1 MVKSVMHPFT
11 DNAGRTVGAIGE
23 SALLREIKDWLG
35 AVTPPPPQ
43 GMGDDCAVLPSEA
56 GDFNLVTVDALFYG
70 RHFDDSMHPRDAGA
84 KLLKRNLSDIAAMG
98 GKPHCAVLGLTMPA
112 RLKLDWLRSFYDGL
126 RETAEAYHVTILGG
140 DVCESENA
148 LGGHLML
155 LGHAHRPLTRTG
167 ARTDDAIL
175 VTGMLGGSAL
185 GKHYNFTPRI
195 VEGLWLAEQPEVNSM
210 IDLTDGLMKD
220 LPALAPPDCSA
231 ALDLEA
237 LPVSAAAIEL
247 ATDLTAEA
255 HALSDGEDYELLFTL
270 DAGTNPDIFIK
281 KWKENFDTEL
291 TVIGKMVGA
300 GETAEPGRIIDA
312 TTGEPMAM
320 GKGYEH
326 FG

>member
-11 DNAGRTVGAIGE
+11 DDASQTVGAIGE
-23 SALLREIKDWLG
+23 SALLREIRDWLG

-43 GMGDDCAVLPSEA
+43 GMGDDCSVLPSGA
-56 GDFNLVTVDALFYG
+56 VNFNLVTVDALFYG

-98 GKPHCAVLGLTMPA
+98 GKPYSAVLGLTMPA

-167 ARTDDAIL
+167 ARTEDAIL

-195 VEGLWLAEQPEVNSM
+195 EEGIWLAGDPEVHSM
-210 IDLTDGLMKD
+210 IDLTDSLLKD
-220 LPALAPPDCSA
+220 LPALVPTDCSA
-231 ALDLEA
+231 ALERKT
-237 LPVSAAAIEL
+237 LPVSAAAREL
-247 ATDLTAEA
+247 ASDLTAEA

-270 DAGTNPDIFIK
+270 DVGTNPEIFIN
-281 KWKENFDTEL
+281 KWKESFDTEL

-300 GETAEPGRIIDA
+300 GKAAEPGGIIDA
-312 TTGEPMAM
+312 ATGEPLAM

-326 FG
+326 FR